1 MDIHELFPTPVARF
15 NLGRNIS
22 DLEKQTISKLS
33 NEVHPNEGNVSTK
46 NTGILDTKFPL
57 IKEFIMECV
66 HRYWDEV
73 MCATDAEPYITQSWL
88 NFTSQK
94 GYHHPHAH
102 ANSIV
107 SGVFY
112 FNAKGDSITFVKE
125 NSYNQM
131 LLNVAE
137 YNEYNSKNWELP
149 VGTGDLLLFPS
160 NLAHMVKPVL
170 NDHTRI
176 SLAFNVFAYG
186 RFGVP
191 SNLEY
196 VQLDKPKNLS

>member
-1 MDIHELFPTPVARF
+1 MEIIDLFPTAVARF
-15 NLGRNIS
+15 SLGRNIS
-22 DLEKQTISKLS
+22 DLERRAIEKLS
-33 NEVHPNEGNVSTK
+33 SEVHPNEGNVSTK
-46 NTGILDTKFPL
+46 DTQILDTKFPL
-57 IKEFIMECV
+57 IKEFIMDCV
-66 HRYWDEV
+66 WRYWDDV
-73 MCATDAEPYITQSWL
+73 FSATDAEPYITQSWI

-102 ANSIV
+102 ANSII

-112 FNAKGDSITFVKE
+112 FNAKQDSIKFIKKD
-125 NSYNQM
+125 SYQQM

-137 YNEYNSKNWELP
+137 FNEYNSKNWE
-149 VGTGDLLLFPS
+149 VSVKTGDLLLFPS
-160 NLAHMVKPVL
+160 DLPHMVNPVIG
-170 NDHTRI
+170 DHTRI

-196 VQLDKPKNLS
+196 VRLDKPKNLS